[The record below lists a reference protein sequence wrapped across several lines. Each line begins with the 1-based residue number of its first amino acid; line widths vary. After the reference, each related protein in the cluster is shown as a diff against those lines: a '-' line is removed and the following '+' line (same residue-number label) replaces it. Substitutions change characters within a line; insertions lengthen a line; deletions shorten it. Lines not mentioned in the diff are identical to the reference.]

1 MTEGKPIPN
10 QPNRNQKDFKIEHAP
25 TPNNTPSVKKI
36 NTNVDPADLLKNLDL
51 NTNGGEQS
59 VKNILNGVPDAQQL
73 LSSYLQDE
81 LSNLEGAQSDYIA
94 NLPVE
99 EKQIMY
105 ALKAQEEEI
114 RALDYKYQLEL
125 YQLDAKYQK
134 LRNESVYK
142 QRQALITGS
151 EVPRLEAIQIG
162 KDLIKGQEMDEDEEN
177 EDDVE
182 EEDDEIVTS
191 GLKYEG
197 IESFWLTCLSN
208 LKTTSST
215 ITDRDSEVLS
225 YLTNIKLDYLP
236 FKKVEDEDIFGYGLV
251 FEFAPNPFFSNE
263 RLIKTYF
270 YANDTDY
277 EGGLVYKESRLLQPI
292 DWKSDEMN
300 VTVEVHIKKQ
310 KSKKTGKVRSLK
322 ELIDVESFF
331 SFFYPPDLSVLDGIE
346 DDDEAYETQMLFEE
360 QLGLDYAIAEEIK
373 SDLVPRAIDWFT
385 GEALQYKEDDEEEE
399 NEDDESDD
407 EYYSEEDD
415 DEEEDEEEEEEE
427 DEFAAVNKQQ
437 PPECKQN

>member
-10 QPNRNQKDFKIEHAP
+10 KPNRNQKDFKIEQAP
-25 TPNNTPSVKKI
+25 TPNNTPSIKKI
-36 NTNVDPADLLKNLDL
+36 NTNVDPTELLKNLDL
-51 NTNGGEQS
+51 NGGNQEES
-59 VKNILNGVPDAQQL
+59 VKKILQGVPDAQQL

-81 LSNLEGAQSDYIA
+81 LSNLEGAQSDYIST
-94 NLPVE
+94 LPVE

-125 YQLDAKYQK
+125 YELDSKYQK
-134 LRNESVYK
+134 LRNDTLYK
-142 QRQALITGS
+142 SRKELITGAQ
-151 EVPRLEAIQIG
+151 EPKLEAMELG
-162 KDLIKGQEMDEDEEN
+162 KDLLKGEDVDEEDEE
-177 EDDVE
+177 
-182 EEDDEIVTS
+182 EEDEPIVE
-191 GLKYEG
+191 GLKYDG

-208 LKTTSST
+208 LKTCSST

-236 FKKVEDEDIFGYGLV
+236 FKQLDGEDIFGYGLV
-251 FEFAPNPFFSNE
+251 FEFKPNPFFSNE
-263 RLIKTYF
+263 KLIKTYF

-292 DWKSDEMN
+292 EWKSDEMN
-300 VTVEVHIKKQ
+300 VTVEVHVKKQ

-322 ELIDVESFF
+322 ELVDVESFF
-331 SFFYPPDLSVLDGIE
+331 SFFYPPDLSALDEIE
-346 DDDEAYETQMLFEE
+346 DDDEAYEMQLEFEE

-373 SDLVPRAIDWFT
+373 SDLIPRAIDWFT
-385 GEALQYKEDDEEEE
+385 GEALQYKDEDEEDEDDEDADYEE
-399 NEDDESDD
+399 
-407 EYYSEEDD
+407 YTD
-415 DEEEDEEEEEEE
+415 DEEEDDDDEDDDDDEE
-427 DEFAAVNKQQ
+427 DEFANVEKQQ